1 MTPCKLQSFTDVDR
15 SKTILFSQGDPGG
28 PLVVWQDWQD
38 SGAFD
43 LVGVVSWGV
52 GCGTLV

>member
-1 MTPCKLQSFTDVDR
+1 MQIQSFTDVDR
-15 SKTILFSQGDPGG
+15 SKIILFSQGDSGG